1 MEVQWMVNK
10 MTLEEAIRIVREKC
24 PFEDYINPAK
34 GAYLNITQTVMKY
47 LEPPARIL
55 DFGAGL
61 SDKTAVLAVL
71 GFDCSACDD
80 LQDHWHKLPGNREKI
95 VQFATDYNINFHLM
109 EHEADFPYQKDEFD
123 MVMMH
128 DILEHI
134 HDSPRDVL
142 NDLLEFLKPGG
153 YLFITVPNAANLM
166 KRVLLGIGRTNLPSF
181 DSYYWYPS
189 SWRGHIREYVKDD
202 LIKLTN
208 YLDLDRIELHGCHNN
223 LISIPRPLRP
233 VWLVLTRIITSGC
246 DNWLLVAQKKEGW
259 QSRKYISEEE
269 LRKIMKRYIAY
280 KY

>member
-1 MEVQWMVNK
+1 MA
-10 MTLEEAIRIVREKC
+10 LEEAIRIMQEKC

-34 GAYLNITQTVMKY
+34 GAYLNITETVMKY
-47 LEPPARIL
+47 LEPPAKIL

-61 SDKTAVLAVL
+61 CDKTAVLTVL

-95 VQFATDYNINFHLM
+95 IHFATDYNVNFHLM

-134 HDSPRDVL
+134 HDSPRDLL

-166 KRVLLGIGRTNLPSF
+166 KRVFLAMGRTNLPSF

-202 LIKLTN
+202 LIRLTS

-223 LISIPRPLRP
+223 LNSIPRPLRP
-233 VWLVLTRIITSGC
+233 LWLVLTRIITGGC

-269 LRKIMKRYIAY
+269 LREIMKRYIAY